1 MKKILFLT
9 LMLILSSFAYEDVP
23 LLIDTSMVNV
33 EIEQDNKDL
42 IQLQNMK
49 KIDNVRQAKDNKINS
64 QKPKLKL
71 DTKQIHHQRTLDYMD
86 NRGSGTMLPIF

>member
-1 MKKILFLT
+1 MKKLI
-9 LMLILSSFAYEDVP
+9 ILSLLFIPAFAYEEVP
-23 LLIDTSMVNV
+23 LLIDTSLINV
-33 EIEQDNKDL
+33 EIEQDDKDL

-49 KIDNVRQAKDNKINS
+49 KLDSVNRAKDDKINL

-71 DTKQIHHQRTLDYMD
+71 DTRQIHHQRTLDYMN

>member
-9 LMLILSSFAYEDVP
+9 LMLIICAFAYEDVP
-23 LLIDTSMVNV
+23 LLIDTSMINV
-33 EIEQDNKDL
+33 EIEQDDKDL

-49 KIDNVRQAKDNKINS
+49 KINSVKQAKDNKINS

-71 DTKQIHHQRTLDYMD
+71 DTRQIHHQRTLDYMN